1 MVIILQHTNK
11 FVHEYGKHI
20 MEKFEFENGETL
32 ENVEVEYLIKG
43 TPKFDD
49 CENITNLVVFCHG
62 YEGNCLS
69 LNELHSFTSDGMP
82 LDFNKYLILSIASLG
97 FPNSCCPSSTGLGN
111 NFPEYNFKDK
121 VNFKKQFIKEKLGN
135 DNVLGVLGVGMG
147 GYEVYTWA
155 CEYPDDMKFNIVGGS
170 SYKTAGYRYV
180 MIKGIKNIIENN
192 ANFNS
197 ECYDESFSNTMIS
210 VYQVIFSMYFSQ
222 KIFQEMSNDEIDVF
236 MDQFVEKSYS
246 IDIHDFKFQ
255 YDVLLDYNIEDK
267 LANIK
272 SDVLVFIPENN
283 LYFSSKDDIE
293 NLNSLIKNCQTE
305 VLDFKRNKFNEMDFN
320 HVMSILYAF
329 LKKFE

>member
-1 MVIILQHTNK
+1 MINILSNSN
-11 FVHEYGKHI
+11 FIHEYGKHT

-32 ENVEVEYLIKG
+32 ENVDVEFLIKG
-43 TPKFDD
+43 TAKYDD
-49 CENITNLVVFCHG
+49 CGNITNLVVFCHG

-69 LNELHSFTSDGMP
+69 LNQLHQFTSEGMP
-82 LDFNKYLILSIASLG
+82 LDFGKYLIVSIDSLG
-97 FPNSCCPSSTGLGN
+97 FPNSCCPSSTGLGQ
-111 NFPEYNFKDK
+111 NFPEYDFKDK

-155 CEYPDDMKFNIVGGS
+155 CEYPDDMKFIIVGAS

-180 MIKGIKNIIENN
+180 MVKGIKSIIENN

-222 KIFQEMSNDEIDVF
+222 KIFHEMSNDEIDIF

-255 YDVLLDYNIEDK
+255 YDAILDFNVEDK
-267 LANIK
+267 LTNIK

-283 LYFSSKDDIE
+283 FYFSSKGDVE
-293 NLNSLIKNCQTE
+293 NLNNLIKNCQIE
-305 VLDFKRNKFNEMDFN
+305 VLDFKRNKFDEMDFN
-320 HVMSILYAF
+320 YVMSTIDTF